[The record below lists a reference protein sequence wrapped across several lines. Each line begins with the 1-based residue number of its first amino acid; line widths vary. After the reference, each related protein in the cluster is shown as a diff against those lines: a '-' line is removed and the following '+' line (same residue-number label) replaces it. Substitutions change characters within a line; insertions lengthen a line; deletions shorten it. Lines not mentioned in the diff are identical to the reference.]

1 MSERLRTVTAA
12 DGRALGVAR
21 WGDPDGTPVLSLHG
35 TPGSRLGRHPDEDA
49 VRRAGIDLITYDRP
63 GYGASDRMAGRR
75 VVDCVGDVEAVLD
88 ALGLSRVAVTGRSG
102 GGPHAL
108 AVAARLPDRV
118 VVAECVVGVAP
129 FDAAGLD
136 WTAGMDAE
144 NVTEFGW
151 ARQGEKVLH
160 RELVDLAAADLA
172 RMTAD
177 PEKVFS
183 DDWQLADAD
192 RQVLARDDVQRTLVE
207 ATREAF
213 RRGVEGWV
221 DDDLAFLRPWGFD
234 VTEIRV
240 PVIVRYGRRDV
251 MVPAAH
257 GAWLADHVPGATT
270 FVDDEAG
277 HLADPEITL
286 DRLAALAAG
295 VRRDRIRP

>member
-1 MSERLRTVTAA
+1 
-12 DGRALGVAR
+12 
-21 WGDPDGTPVLSLHG
+21 
-35 TPGSRLGRHPDEDA
+35 
-49 VRRAGIDLITYDRP
+49 
-63 GYGASDRMAGRR
+63 
-75 VVDCVGDVEAVLD
+75 
-88 ALGLSRVAVTGRSG
+88 
-102 GGPHAL
+102 
-108 AVAARLPDRV
+108 
-118 VVAECVVGVAP
+118 VAECVVGVAP

-160 RELVDLAAADLA
+160 RKLVDLAAADLA

-183 DDWQLADAD
+183 DDWRLADAD
-192 RQVLARDDVQRTLVE
+192 RQVLARNDVQRVLVE

-221 DDDLAFLRPWGFD
+221 DDDLAYLHPWGFD
-234 VTEIRV
+234 LTEIEV

-257 GAWLADHVPGATT
+257 GAWLSDHVPGATT

-295 VRRDRIRP
+295 VRP